1 MLPEEAAATMLYIA
15 WDMAH
20 KAEKESGAKMRAIT
34 DKAWK
39 AREDAEKTAEA
50 ARWRQKV
57 AASPVITP
65 EELKTME
72 DEVKFSEEKHELATL
87 AEDETRLA
95 MYECQEKFAEVKRL
109 YAARDMVRV
118 RLECEDTRT

>member
-1 MLPEEAAATMLYIA
+1 MLPEEAAAAMLYIA
-15 WDMAH
+15 WDLAH

-39 AREDAEKTAEA
+39 AREEASKEAEA
-50 ARWRQKV
+50 ALWRQKV
-57 AASPVITP
+57 AQSHKITSK
-65 EELKTME
+65 ELKTME

-95 MYECQEKFAEVKRL
+95 IYECQEKFAEAKRL
-109 YAARDMVRV
+109 YAAQK
-118 RLECEDTRT
+118 EKSE